1 MGDATRLRRPSWTDA
16 RLVAGVLMVTT
27 SVVLGAAV
35 VGNADRSVE
44 VWAVRRALPAG
55 ATLQRD
61 DLTQRRVRLFGD
73 DRTRYLD
80 ARGGD
85 PSGRVLTRALGDG
98 DLLPLSALAE
108 RATAATRVVGLPL
121 PRAHALGG
129 TIRRGD
135 LVDVIATRK
144 TAGGGF
150 RTYAVARAVPVV
162 GVDRPS
168 GGFAAGRG
176 DVVVLVEV
184 APGLALDLA
193 AAVRAG
199 EVDLAL
205 VRPGAD
211 GPGDVGDPVVTRE
224 P

>member
-1 MGDATRLRRPSWTDA
+1 MGDANRLRRPSWTDT
-16 RLVAGVLMVTT
+16 RLVAGLLMVLV
-27 SVVLGAAV
+27 SVVAGAAI
-35 VGNADRSVE
+35 VGNADRSVH

-55 ATLQRD
+55 TTLQPD
-61 DLTQRRVRLFGD
+61 DLARRRVRLFGD

-80 ARGGD
+80 VRGGD
-85 PSGRVLTRALGDG
+85 PAGRVLLRDLGDG
-98 DLLPLSALAE
+98 DLLPVSALGA
-108 RATAATRVVGLPL
+108 AGTAATRVVGLPL
-121 PRAHALGG
+121 GRAHALGG

-135 LVDVIATRK
+135 VVDVIATRK
-144 TAGGGF
+144 TPGGGF
-150 RTYAVARAVPVV
+150 TTYAVARNVRVV

-168 GGFAAGRG
+168 GGFAAGRA

-184 APGLALDLA
+184 APGLALDVA
-193 AAVRAG
+193 AALRAA

-211 GPGDVGDPVVTRE
+211 GAGDLGDPVVTAT